1 MSGEVATTDT
11 VVIPVGRR
19 SGTVGS
25 CRSRSSEPV
34 LVHPKTRHTP
44 DKHVRAVRI
53 PVSRSYQTHPLG
65 YNRADHFG
73 FLLLQQITNSPKV
86 IVVSAAWSVR
96 IARLQPT
103 VDQGQTGP
111 QGRIDGSLP
120 QVFGRYLLVQRM
132 SRGGMGEIFLAKHGL
147 AGFEKLAVIK
157 KVLPH
162 LAADPS
168 FISRFV
174 DEAQVAIKLQHVNIA
189 QVFEVGRVGDEYFL
203 ALEYVEGRDLRRT
216 LAHLTS
222 RRQRLPVDL
231 ALFIGRE
238 LANGLAYA
246 HRRTTSDGASLNL
259 VHCDVSPPNVLV
271 SFEGET
277 KVIDFGIAKSAMRGT
292 ATDPKMGF
300 GKFGY
305 MAPEQLIRGG
315 IVDHRTDIYAA
326 GVVLYELLTGKRL
339 YEAGPDPDYRALAK
353 KVSKGEHDMPSKHD
367 KALAPYDDL
376 VATALRPKAEDR
388 YQSAAEMRDAIQ
400 QHLVSVNPT
409 ISTDQLGSFMRE
421 LFSEEMTGQK
431 ELHERIASVHIEDF
445 QDQLTTQTG
454 TTVSFAFANL
464 PLQAPP
470 DPAAPPLP
478 RTRTPTRN
486 PMPRG
491 SRPPTAPTD
500 LLHQQPPQPP
510 PTPTAA
516 IPTQEIG
523 LADGTGAVPDML
535 ELPADPHHPLHMA
548 EAPRRRRTI
557 LIGAA
562 AVVVVVGMVVFAM
575 TRGGDSAKPKVAT
588 VVEPKHVTVESL
600 PPELPKAGS
609 ADVKPEQPIDPKI
622 QVDPPHPEA
631 PQTPVKT
638 DHPKHP
644 KHGNDAKKT
653 TTEPPPPK
661 KTELTRDAV
670 AAKLQAVKREYDAYK
685 AKNGGRLDG
694 EWGDLATFIQFHLNG
709 ENLDE
714 AAHKIDSFRAK
725 MRE

>member
-1 MSGEVATTDT
+1 
-11 VVIPVGRR
+11 
-19 SGTVGS
+19 
-25 CRSRSSEPV
+25 
-34 LVHPKTRHTP
+34 
-44 DKHVRAVRI
+44 
-53 PVSRSYQTHPLG
+53 
-65 YNRADHFG
+65 
-73 FLLLQQITNSPKV
+73 
-86 IVVSAAWSVR
+86 
-96 IARLQPT
+96 LQPT
-103 VDQGQTGP
+103 VDKGQTGP
-111 QGRIDGSLP
+111 HGRMDGSLP
-120 QVFGRYLLVQRM
+120 QVFGRYLLVQRL

-162 LAADPS
+162 LAADAS

-216 LAHLTS
+216 LAYLNQ

-315 IVDHRTDIYAA
+315 VVDHRTDLYAA

-339 YEAGPDPDYRALAK
+339 YEAGPEPDYRALAK
-353 KVSKGEHDMPSKHD
+353 KVAKGEHDMPSQTD
-367 KALAPYDDL
+367 RSLAPYDDL
-376 VATALRPKAEDR
+376 VATALRPKSEDR

-431 ELHERIASVHIEDF
+431 ELHERIAKVHLEDF

-470 DPAAPPLP
+470 DAAGPPPLP

-486 PMPRG
+486 PAAARG

-500 LLHQQPPQPP
+500 ILAQQPPQPP

-535 ELPADPHHPLHMA
+535 ELPAEHVHA
-548 EAPRRRRTI
+548 EAPRRRRVI
-557 LIGAA
+557 VIAA
-562 AVVVVVGMVVFAM
+562 ALIVVVVGVVVFAM
-575 TRGGDSAKPKVAT
+575 TRAGQPDKPKVASA
-588 VVEPKHVTVESL
+588 VEPKHVTVESL
-600 PPELPKAGS
+600 PPEVPTTGS
-609 ADVKPEQPIDPKI
+609 GDAKTDVKGDVKSDVNVKSDPAI
-622 QVDPPHPEA
+622 QDPPHV
-631 PQTPVKT
+631 PVTQLPAKA

-644 KHGNDAKKT
+644 KQHVVEVKKP
-653 TTEPPPPK
+653 EPVK

-709 ENLDE
+709 DNLDE
-714 AAHKIDSFRAK
+714 AAHKIDAFRAK